1 MKAVNLL
8 PSDQRGSGTTAAVA
22 SAPAAKNPAFGAYV
36 LLGFLAIAVAAVAA
50 YVLADNSIKD
60 RKAELARAKQE
71 ATAITAKASSLQA
84 YADFKQVADQ
94 RVSTVRDLAKAR
106 FDWPQALDDLSR
118 VMPADVHL
126 RTVTGTVSSSTGS
139 SNPLRTA
146 IQSPALELS
155 GCTSGQDSV
164 ARLMSRLHDIR
175 GVTRV
180 SLASTTKPDGT
191 TGAASSDVA
200 TGAQLCPKG
209 SPPDFEIV
217 VFFERNVLGSG
228 AVVNPAAGTGAT
240 TATATT
246 PAADGSTTGTTTS
259 ATGATATATPAAGT
273 TSTTTTPAATATPAA
288 GTTTS
293 STTATQGVSAK

>member
-50 YVLADNSIKD
+50 YVLAGNSITE
-60 RKAELARAKQE
+60 RKADLARAKQE
-71 ATAITAKASSLQA
+71 AVAINAKASSLQA

-106 FDWPQALDDLSR
+106 FDWPQTLDDLSR

-126 RTVTGTVSSSTGS
+126 RTVTGTVSSSSGS
-139 SNPLRTA
+139 SNPLRSA
-146 IQSPALELS
+146 VQSPALELS
-155 GCTSGQDSV
+155 GCTTGQDAV

-180 SLASTTKPDGT
+180 SLSSSAKPDGIAGT
-191 TGAASSDVA
+191 VASDAA
-200 TGAQLCPKG
+200 TGQAELCPKG

-217 VFFERNVLGSG
+217 VFFERAALGSG

-240 TATATT
+240 AGATT
-246 PAADGSTTGTTTS
+246 AADGSTTGTTS
-259 ATGATATATPAAGT
+259 ATATATATPAAGT
-273 TSTTTTPAATATPAA
+273 ASTTTSTPAAATPAA
-288 GTTTS
+288 GTTT